1 MTKRAKKIIPV
12 LIAAALLFCM
22 NVTAFA
28 AETLPDGSVKGLP
41 ERLVA
46 LDDKGQSVSDSGD
59 YFFSV
64 ENMQAG
70 ETYTKKIQLM
80 NLRDDASYK
89 ITFKAQPLTKK
100 GEIDL
105 ENECVCEI
113 SLDGKEIYSGKV
125 TGEGTPDI
133 RDNAM
138 SLGVYKPGESHVMQV
153 DVKWNGTSAGGF
165 IDNGERIVDTG
176 GTTVIR
182 EKSGQNEISGET
194 TFQWSFYA
202 QVEDTHGDHSSTT
215 TITELSESD
224 PPSDSGSGTES
235 SYLRT
240 SSDDGGSEIY
250 PKPSGGGTI
259 IDFVQTGEVVAWTA
273 IIIIMTAALILIILL
288 AGKKKK
294 QRSDS

>member
-1 MTKRAKKIIPV
+1 
-12 LIAAALLFCM
+12 
-22 NVTAFA
+22 
-28 AETLPDGSVKGLP
+28 
-41 ERLVA
+41 
-46 LDDKGQSVSDSGD
+46 
-59 YFFSV
+59 
-64 ENMQAG
+64 
-70 ETYTKKIQLM
+70 
-80 NLRDDASYK
+80 
-89 ITFKAQPLTKK
+89 
-100 GEIDL
+100 
-105 ENECVCEI
+105 
-113 SLDGKEIYSGKV
+113 
-125 TGEGTPDI
+125 
-133 RDNAM
+133 
-138 SLGVYKPGESHVMQV
+138 MQV

-202 QVEDTHGDHSSTT
+202 QVEDTHGDYSS
-215 TITELSESD
+215 
-224 PPSDSGSGTES
+224 
-235 SYLRT
+235 T

-273 IIIIMTAALILIILL
+273 IIIIMTATLILIILL

>member
-1 MTKRAKKIIPV
+1 MKWVDKLIFVVLAAV
-12 LIAAALLFCM
+12 LIFCM
-22 NVTAFA
+22 NVTAYA
-28 AETLPDGSVKGLP
+28 VPLSSGSVQGLP
-41 ERLVA
+41 EKLVV
-46 LDDKGQSVSDSGD
+46 LDENGQSASENGE
-59 YFFSV
+59 YFFVV

-70 ETYTKKIQLM
+70 LTYTKNIQLM

-202 QVEDTHGDHSSTT
+202 QVEDTHGDYSS
-215 TITELSESD
+215 
-224 PPSDSGSGTES
+224 
-235 SYLRT
+235 T

-273 IIIIMTAALILIILL
+273 IIIIMTATLILIILL

>member
-1 MTKRAKKIIPV
+1 MIKRVYKLISVV
-12 LIAAALLFCM
+12 LAAALLFCM
-22 NVTAFA
+22 NVTAYA

-41 ERLVA
+41 ECLVA

-133 RDNAM
+133 RDNAL
-138 SLGVYKPGESHVMQV
+138 SLGTYEPGESHVMKV

-165 IDNGERIVDTG
+165 IDNGERIVDIS
-176 GTTVIR
+176 GTTLVR
-182 EKSGQNEISGET
+182 EMSGQTEISGET
-194 TFQWSFYA
+194 TFKWVFYA
-202 QVEDTHGDHSSTT
+202 EVYDSDGEHS
-215 TITELSESD
+215 TITVSEVSNPEQSSQLSGHTDISY
-224 PPSDSGSGTES
+224 ES
-235 SYLRT
+235 SA
-240 SSDDGGSEIY
+240 
-250 PKPSGGGTI
+250 SGNSI
-259 IDFVQTGEVVAWTA
+259 IDFIQTGEFAA
-273 IIIIMTAALILIILL
+273 IMMIIIIMAATFILIFLL
-288 AGKKKK
+288 AGKRKKK
-294 QRSDS
+294 NSNLQNK

>member
-1 MTKRAKKIIPV
+1 MIKRVYKLISVV
-12 LIAAALLFCM
+12 LAAALLFCM
-22 NVTAFA
+22 NVTAYA

-41 ERLVA
+41 ECLVA

-89 ITFKAQPLTKK
+89 ISFRAEPLTKS

-105 ENECVCEI
+105 ENECSCEI
-113 SLDGKEIYSGKV
+113 SIDGETVYSGKV

-133 RDNAM
+133 RDNAL
-138 SLGVYKPGESHVMQV
+138 SLGNFEPGESHVMKV

-202 QVEDTHGDHSSTT
+202 QVEDTH
-215 TITELSESD
+215 ITELSEPD

-288 AGKKKK
+288 ASKKKK

>member
-1 MTKRAKKIIPV
+1 MIKRVYKLISVV
-12 LIAAALLFCM
+12 LAAALLFCM
-22 NVTAFA
+22 NVTAYA
-28 AETLPDGSVKGLP
+28 AKLSSGSVQGLP
-41 ERLVA
+41 EKLVV
-46 LDDKGQSVSDSGD
+46 LDDKGQSVSENGEY
-59 YFFSV
+59 YFQV
-64 ENMQAG
+64 ENMQVG

-80 NLRDDASYK
+80 NLREDTNYR
-89 ITFKAQPLTKK
+89 ITFRAQPLTKS

-105 ENECVCEI
+105 ENECSCEI
-113 SLDGKEIYSGKV
+113 SLDDKMVYSGKV

-133 RDNAM
+133 RDNAL
-138 SLGVYKPGESHVMQV
+138 SLGNFEPGESHVMKV

-202 QVEDTHGDHSSTT
+202 QVEDTHGDYSS
-215 TITELSESD
+215 
-224 PPSDSGSGTES
+224 
-235 SYLRT
+235 T

-259 IDFVQTGEVVAWTA
+259 IGFVQTGEVVAWTA
-273 IIIIMTAALILIILL
+273 IIIIMTATLILIILL

>member
-1 MTKRAKKIIPV
+1 MKRVDKLIFVVFAAV
-12 LIAAALLFCM
+12 LIFCM
-22 NVTAFA
+22 NVTAYA
-28 AETLPDGSVKGLP
+28 VPLSSGSVQGLP
-41 ERLVA
+41 EKLVV
-46 LDDKGQSVSDSGD
+46 LDENGQSASENGE
-59 YFFSV
+59 YFFIV

-70 ETYTKKIQLM
+70 LTYTKNIQLM

-89 ITFKAQPLTKK
+89 ISFRAEPLTKS

-105 ENECVCEI
+105 ENECSCEI
-113 SLDGKEIYSGKV
+113 SIDGETVYSGKV

-133 RDNAM
+133 RDNAL
-138 SLGVYKPGESHVMQV
+138 SLGNFEPGESHVMKV

-202 QVEDTHGDHSSTT
+202 QVEDTH
-215 TITELSESD
+215 ITELSEPD

-288 AGKKKK
+288 ASKKKK

>member
-1 MTKRAKKIIPV
+1 MHVIHV
-12 LIAAALLFCM
+12 
-22 NVTAFA
+22 
-28 AETLPDGSVKGLP
+28 
-41 ERLVA
+41 
-46 LDDKGQSVSDSGD
+46 
-59 YFFSV
+59 
-64 ENMQAG
+64 
-70 ETYTKKIQLM
+70 
-80 NLRDDASYK
+80 
-89 ITFKAQPLTKK
+89 TFKAQPLTKK

-202 QVEDTHGDHSSTT
+202 QVEDTHSDYSS
-215 TITELSESD
+215 
-224 PPSDSGSGTES
+224 
-235 SYLRT
+235 T

-259 IDFVQTGEVVAWTA
+259 IGFVQTGEVVAWTA
-273 IIIIMTAALILIILL
+273 IIIIMTATLILIILL